1 MKLNAKTK
9 SDECRVTSDES
20 ALAPISRFTHHASR
34 ITRRGL
40 VVLSRGFTLL
50 ELLVVIGI
58 IALISAIA
66 LPVLKTFKPDP
77 LKTASNQ
84 LLNDLAYARHRA
96 IADHT
101 TVFVCFMPPLNLLSN
116 YNTLQTPP
124 TALWPN
130 DQQKLL
136 KSQYVGYAM
145 YEKRSIGDQPG
156 ASQPH
161 WITGWHQLPE
171 GTAFPQ
177 EMFLG
182 KNDGSMPPNMDRVT
196 PFQYWS
202 FDYKSCGEF
211 ILNPETNV
219 ASQVKT
225 WFPAIAFD
233 YRGGLVPSPNGWNQW
248 RPLPNPTAPPQP
260 PNVYYDNRM
269 PGQVFD
275 CVIPI
280 TQGHSDPSTNLIPAN
295 YRESPPG
302 SVTNTYCH
310 VVIDGP
316 TGRARRDVRALQ

>member
-1 MKLNAKTK
+1 LR
-9 SDECRVTSDES
+9 S
-20 ALAPISRFTHHASR
+20 
-34 ITRRGL
+34 
-40 VVLSRGFTLL
+40 
-50 ELLVVIGI
+50 
-58 IALISAIA
+58 
-66 LPVLKTFKPDP
+66 FKPDP

-101 TVFVCFMPPLNLLSN
+101 IVYVCFMPPLNLLSN
-116 YNTLQTPP
+116 LTVNSSYLLPDIRP
-124 TALWPN
+124 
-130 DQQKLL
+130 KLL

-171 GTAFPQ
+171 GTTFPA
-177 EMFLG
+177 EMFFGL
-182 KNDGSMPPNMDRVT
+182 DGATTTPPNIGRVT

-202 FDYKSCGEF
+202 FDYKSGEEF

-219 ASQVKT
+219 NNQVKT
-225 WFPAIAFD
+225 WFPSIAFD
-233 YRGGLVPSPNGWNQW
+233 YRGGLVPSKITGGWNQW
-248 RPLPNPTAPPQP
+248 TPPPNPGSPAPPP
-260 PNVYYDNRM
+260 AVYYDNRT

-275 CVIPI
+275 CIIPI
-280 TQGHSDPSTNLIPAN
+280 TQGHSNPNGTNWTPAG

-302 SVTNTYCH
+302 SVTNIYCH

-316 TGRARRDVRALQ
+316 TGRARRDVKALQ